1 MIVNDSGYIPL
12 EYYVLVKLDT
22 VDEKTKGGVWLPEPV
37 REQQEQ
43 AQITGRL
50 LAIGPL
56 AFLYDVENPVIP
68 QVGQRVAFPRYS
80 GLVVKGKDKAEYRLI
95 KDGDLAAILTEETN
109 G

>member
-1 MIVNDSGYIPL
+1 MTVNDSGYIPL

-22 VDEKTKGGVWLPEPV
+22 VDEKTKGGIWLPDTT
-37 REQQEQ
+37 REQNQQ
-43 AQITGRL
+43 AQITGQL

-56 AFLYDVENPVIP
+56 AFLYDVENSVIP

-80 GLVVKGKDKAEYRLI
+80 GLVIKGKDTAEYRLI
-95 KDGDLAAILTEETN
+95 KDGDLAAIITEETS